1 MTKQTAE
8 LLKELS
14 NTSDIN
20 QYLSTNRNELIEQ
33 NVAKFLNELLNKKEG
48 LTKSK
53 IVKSSSL
60 SESYVYDIFRG
71 DKGNPSRDKLLQ
83 IAFAMNLDLE
93 TTQKLL
99 KIAKVGALYPRIKRD
114 SIIIFAINKNLDFF
128 ECENLLEKA
137 EVDGLSGNINQ

>member
-1 MTKQTAE
+1 MTKQTDE

-33 NVAKFLNELLNKKEG
+33 NVATFLNELLNKKEG

-71 DKGNPSRDKLLQ
+71 DKSNPSRDKLLQ

-137 EVDGLSGNINQ
+137 DVDGLSGNINQ